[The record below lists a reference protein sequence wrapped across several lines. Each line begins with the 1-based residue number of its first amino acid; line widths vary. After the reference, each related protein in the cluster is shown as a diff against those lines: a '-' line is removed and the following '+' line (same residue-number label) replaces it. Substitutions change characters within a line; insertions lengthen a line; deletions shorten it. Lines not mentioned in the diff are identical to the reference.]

1 MTPKASAPPQSMGL
15 TTVEKSSGFTW
26 PPVGTQM
33 DSSGPSNH
41 HIRRPNGGQRKDCP
55 VLQSRTGHHH
65 LERYYA
71 RRSRRTQDSSSAE
84 AARLLL
90 PGDDSLVFVSFHNYG
105 DPSTSHSHQ
114 TGFTAAPQGEMI
126 MNSKQVVLITGSST
140 GFGRLFADTLARKG
154 HTVFATMRNPGGRN
168 AKNAAEIRALAEKDS
183 LPIHVLELDVT
194 DDASVERAANAAVA
208 KAGRIDVAINNA
220 GYYLSGLE
228 EAVTTEQAQ
237 RLMDTNFLGPVRVNR
252 AVLPH
257 MRRQRSG
264 VLMHISSGA
273 GRVVLPSA
281 GFYCASKFAMEA
293 LAEAYSYELAGQGIE
308 SVIVEPGAYETAVF
322 GNTVRAA
329 DEARTVT
336 YGVVKEM
343 PAKVSTALA
352 SGAGNAQEVADV
364 VLRIVETPA
373 GEKQMRYLVSRV
385 SLGVDQ
391 INALSRQVQAN
402 LLEGFGIAADTRFLK
417 GKAASSV

>member
-1 MTPKASAPPQSMGL
+1 M
-15 TTVEKSSGFTW
+15 F
-26 PPVGTQM
+26 
-33 DSSGPSNH
+33 
-41 HIRRPNGGQRKDCP
+41 
-55 VLQSRTGHHH
+55 
-65 LERYYA
+65 
-71 RRSRRTQDSSSAE
+71 
-84 AARLLL
+84 
-90 PGDDSLVFVSFHNYG
+90 
-105 DPSTSHSHQ
+105 
-114 TGFTAAPQGEMI
+114 

-140 GFGRLFADTLARKG
+140 GFGRLFTETVARKG
-154 HTVFATMRNPGGRN
+154 HTVFATMRDPGGRN
-168 AKNAAEIRALAEKDS
+168 AKNASEIRALAQEES

-194 DDASVERAANAAVA
+194 DDASVGRAVDTAVA

-281 GFYCASKFAMEA
+281 GFYCASKFALEA

-308 SVIVEPGAYETAVF
+308 SVIVQPGQYETRVF

-329 DEARTVT
+329 DEARTDT
-336 YGVVKEM
+336 YGAVKEI
-343 PAKVSTALA
+343 PARVNAALSSTA
-352 SGAGNAQEVADV
+352 GDAQEVADT
-364 VLRIVETPA
+364 VLQIIETPA
-373 GEKQMRYLVSRV
+373 GEKQLRYFVSPQDFG
-385 SLGVDQ
+385 LNE
-391 INALSRQVQAN
+391 INALSKRVQAN
-402 LLEGFGIAADTRFLK
+402 VIEAFGLTADTKFLK
-417 GKAASSV
+417 GKAAGTV